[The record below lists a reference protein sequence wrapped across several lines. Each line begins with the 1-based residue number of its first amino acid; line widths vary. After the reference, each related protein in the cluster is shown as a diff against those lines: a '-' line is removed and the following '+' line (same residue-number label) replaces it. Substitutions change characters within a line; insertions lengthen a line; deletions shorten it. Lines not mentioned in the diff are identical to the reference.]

1 MSHLLLSRRA
11 GKAGFTL
18 MELLVVLVIM
28 GFLLG
33 MIVPRLGGVADSA
46 VDTVCDSNNKGVRYY
61 TKSFLDAKGRLP
73 NKLTNLVAYDLT
85 SAAYVSNYD
94 DDATEHSFSDNS
106 TARMKSDFDA
116 ANGADLFAPDFVERN
131 GVVLH
136 TLDDDEAAE
145 LRSLGITTVLNL
157 RGENR
162 PMESY
167 SVNGSMPVA
176 MCGDYAETTLGDFP
190 PGNPFWFGRILL
202 GIGETSELVSAG
214 YIQAAAL
221 CPGGIQQQD
230 NVSFNNYVLVLPRL
244 EATVERMDAS
254 VKDQTLYAVADGNTA
269 NGEVRE
275 FVVSAQEKWEF
286 DFSCP
291 EGHKWPDADND
302 EWLVQATQP

>member
-1 MSHLLLSRRA
+1 MSKLLLSPRA

-61 TKSFLDAKGRLP
+61 TKVFLDGKGRLP
-73 NKLTNLVAYDLT
+73 NKLTNLVAYDLG
-85 SAAYVSNYD
+85 SGAYVANYD
-94 DDATEHSFSDNS
+94 DDATEYSFSDNS
-106 TARMKSDFDA
+106 TVRMMSDFDA
-116 ANGADLFAPDFVERN
+116 SNGADLFAPDFIQRN

-136 TLDDDEAAE
+136 TLNDEEAKE
-145 LRSLGITTVLNL
+145 LRSLGITSVLNL
-157 RGENR
+157 RGQNR
-162 PMESY
+162 PMETT
-167 SVNGSMPVA
+167 SVNASMPVA
-176 MCGDYAETTLGDFP
+176 MCGDVTTTNLTDFP

-202 GIGETSELVSAG
+202 GVGETSELVTGG

-230 NVSFNNYVLVLPRL
+230 NVSFNNYVLVAPRL
-244 EATVERMDAS
+244 AETVERMDAS
-254 VKDQTLYAVADGNTA
+254 IADQTLYALADGSA

-275 FVVSAQEKWEF
+275 FTVSAQEKWEF

-302 EWLVQATQP
+302 TWVVQATAP